1 MSRNSKKQSIL
12 CIIKN
17 NFWILKL
24 IKIYAPSLIVDQ
36 VIRVPVS
43 VLGTFVSINFTRW
56 IIDFVDQQ
64 YSFKRI
70 VYLIIAIFSF
80 FIITNLLYA
89 ISSII
94 LIPQKQI
101 NLSAKIRENV
111 IKKVSRINQIEFQKS
126 DFFNIYTLG
135 LNEIDSRPYKV
146 LTTLFS
152 AITSV
157 ISIFVVTGVTVG
169 ISAGFSIL
177 GIIAAVTDAGFG
189 VIRQKYNYKQTIE
202 TTPDGR
208 KRGYIN
214 RITYQPEFAED
225 LKVYPEFL
233 NLLLERYRKATQ
245 SVKKIILK
253 FSKKILLIDQFQQI
267 PGLIFRQILPWVCI
281 AYLLINKS
289 ITVSQA
295 TVLASTALT
304 IPRLLVTLMSSAS
317 SFYEHSLYIDNL
329 RNILNYKEDIERKSD
344 KQIALKTPINFNIDD
359 ISFSYEE
366 KEVLTHIS
374 LKITCGE
381 KIAIVGYNGAGKS
394 TLVKLLVRLYD
405 VDNGEIFINDD
416 FPEIGRAH
424 V

>member
-253 FSKKILLIDQFQQI
+253 NITSSPEKYFLDTINLYSRNPIYPPSNIRFPSYSTPPDSGGRSGCVRPMCGQNCDGQRNLLSHTCKDS
-267 PGLIFRQILPWVCI
+267 C
-281 AYLLINKS
+281 
-289 ITVSQA
+289 
-295 TVLASTALT
+295 ASCNS
-304 IPRLLVTLMSSAS
+304 IPRRCSGQKE
-317 SFYEHSLYIDNL
+317 YEAGRAEALYVY
-329 RNILNYKEDIERKSD
+329 RYYKENR
-344 KQIALKTPINFNIDD
+344 PP
-359 ISFSYEE
+359 
-366 KEVLTHIS
+366 
-374 LKITCGE
+374 G
-381 KIAIVGYNGAGKS
+381 
-394 TLVKLLVRLYD
+394 VRTKYAA
-405 VDNGEIFINDD
+405 
-416 FPEIGRAH
+416 R
-424 V
+424 